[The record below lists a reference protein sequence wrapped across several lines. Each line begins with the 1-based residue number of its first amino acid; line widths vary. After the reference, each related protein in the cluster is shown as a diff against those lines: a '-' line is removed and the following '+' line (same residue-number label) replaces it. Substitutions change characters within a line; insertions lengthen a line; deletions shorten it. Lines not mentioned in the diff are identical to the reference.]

1 VRGIWSTIQPSG
13 EPQARWWL
21 AGGSLVAQVERRLFF
36 SFADVNHNPFPA
48 QLLGDVLML
57 RAAAISWVLGPRVA
71 RSGKFPNH
79 GTTTAK

>member
-1 VRGIWSTIQPSG
+1 MVEQRARNLVDDPTIG
-13 EPQARWWL
+13 RAT
-21 AGGSLVAQVERRLFF
+21 GSLVAQVERRLFF

-57 RAAAISWVLGPRVA
+57 RAAAILCVLGPRVA